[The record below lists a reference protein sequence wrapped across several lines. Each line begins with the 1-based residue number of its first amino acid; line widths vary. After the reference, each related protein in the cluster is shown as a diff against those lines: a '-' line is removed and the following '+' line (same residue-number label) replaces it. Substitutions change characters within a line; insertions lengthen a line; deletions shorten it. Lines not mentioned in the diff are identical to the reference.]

1 MPEGI
6 DDTVV
11 GGRPEFDAGFD
22 GLSRS
27 TDLDLESSANGFD
40 GEGEEEADAACC
52 ELDTCPGGG
61 MRILCDMRGAEIGS
75 DEAGK
80 GE

>member
-11 GGRPEFDAGFD
+11 GGWPEFDAGFD
-22 GLSRS
+22 GLSCS
-27 TDLDLESSANGFD
+27 TDLDLESSADGFD

-52 ELDTCPGGG
+52 ELDTCPGDGMGIVSDMGG
-61 MRILCDMRGAEIGS
+61 AKVGS
-75 DEAGK
+75 DEAGE

>member
-6 DDTVV
+6 DDAVV
-11 GGRPEFDAGFD
+11 RGRPEFDTGFN

-27 TDLDLESSANGFD
+27 TNLNLKSSADGFD

-52 ELDTCPGGG
+52 ELDACPGDG
-61 MRILCDMRGAEIGS
+61 MRILCDM
-75 DEAGK
+75 
-80 GE
+80 